1 MVAKTRGAKLQK
13 GQRLQKWVCEK
24 ISNLL
29 CIPFGVDEQIAS
41 RESGQPGTD
50 IRLVGEA
57 KKLFLFSVE
66 CKNQETWSIPAW
78 IKQAKNNQAD
88 GTDWLLIVKKNR
100 FDPIIVMD
108 AENFFK
114 LLRGIYEKK

>member
-24 ISNLL
+24 ISDLL
-29 CIPFGVDEQIAS
+29 DIPYGVDEQIAS

-50 IRLVGEA
+50 IRLVGVA
-57 KKLFLFSVE
+57 KKLFLFSIE

-78 IKQAKNNQAD
+78 VKQAKANQAD
-88 GTDWLLIVKKNR
+88 GTDWLLFVKKNHVS
-100 FDPIIVMD
+100 PIIIMD
-108 AENFFK
+108 AESFFK
-114 LLRGIYEKK
+114 LLKENKI